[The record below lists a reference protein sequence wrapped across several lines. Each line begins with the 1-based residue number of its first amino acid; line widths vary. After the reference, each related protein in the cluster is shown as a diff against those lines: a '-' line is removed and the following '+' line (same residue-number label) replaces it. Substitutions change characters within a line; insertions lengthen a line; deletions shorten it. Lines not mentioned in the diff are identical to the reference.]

1 MNEITEGHI
10 MHRYD
15 EEMKHLNKLVQEM
28 TGLVRDQ
35 LRNAVH
41 TLKTGDTEAARR
53 VISRDEEVN
62 DLDIQAD
69 DELIHVIAKRQPM
82 GKDLRE
88 ILTVGKIV
96 SDLERVG
103 DEARKI
109 AYLTVNFYGNDTPAP
124 NNRIIME
131 IVKMA
136 EFVDRMLYKS
146 IEAFENLDLALAVEI
161 LRMNEEI
168 ESEFDSALRH
178 LSTYMMEDSRSIGH
192 VIETVLGLRALER
205 MGGHAKNVAGY
216 VVFLIKGK
224 DVRHASLEAVAAELE
239 AD

>member
-1 MNEITEGHI
+1 MNEVTEGHI

-53 VISRDEEVN
+53 VISRDEDVN
-62 DLDIQAD
+62 DLDIQVD

-88 ILTVGKIV
+88 ILIVGKIV

-146 IEAFENLDLALAVEI
+146 IKAFENLDLALAVEV
-161 LRMNEEI
+161 LPKKLDEE
-168 ESEFDSALRH
+168 
-178 LSTYMMEDSRSIGH
+178 
-192 VIETVLGLRALER
+192 
-205 MGGHAKNVAGY
+205 
-216 VVFLIKGK
+216 
-224 DVRHASLEAVAAELE
+224 VAAHMISGFGSVLTRLTPEQ
-239 AD
+239 ADYINVNVDGPYKPDSYKY